1 MPTATMKTTKK
12 KTAPRRRAT
21 RGAAE
26 GSDVG
31 GLALFASALG
41 NVLQASRNSDLT
53 REKERLLAVV
63 RAWQGALHRAS
74 AQLMDVRREVHL
86 LRQANSTLA
95 EQVGELERERAL
107 LEAKYAEA
115 VKELG
120 KAKGST
126 DPTEVAQ

>member
-1 MPTATMKTTKK
+1 MKTMKKK
-12 KTAPRRRAT
+12 STPRRRAA

-63 RAWQGALHRAS
+63 RAWQGVLQRAN

-86 LRQANSTLA
+86 LRQANSTLTK
-95 EQVGELERERAL
+95 QVGQLERERAL

-120 KAKGST
+120 KARGST
-126 DPTEVAQ
+126 DPTGVAQ